1 MNGFGKKLNKSN
13 HIEDELSKLSKKYRK
28 IKKLSNSSIH
38 EVKRM
43 DGKEPKIDW
52 TEYDQQ
58 VQEYYENTPQEYY
71 EGDQYQ
77 SSLSHFLA
85 GRGDGQVYDYEE

>member
-13 HIEDELSKLSKKYRK
+13 HIDDELSKLSKKYRK

-38 EVKRM
+38 EVNRI

-52 TEYDQQ
+52 TEYEQE
-58 VQEYYENTPQEYY
+58 VEEYYKNNPEEYV
-71 EGDQYQ
+71 EDQYQ
-77 SSLSHFLA
+77 NSLSDFLTS
-85 GRGDGQVYDYEE
+85 REDGQLYEED

>member
-43 DGKEPKIDW
+43 DGEEPKIDW
-52 TEYDQQ
+52 TEYDQE
-58 VQEYYENTPQEYY
+58 VQEYYKNNPQEYY
-71 EGDQYQ
+71 EEDQYQ
-77 SSLSHFLA
+77 IGLSHFLSNK
-85 GRGDGQVYDYEE
+85 GEGQFYEED

>member
-43 DGKEPKIDW
+43 DGEEPKIDW
-52 TEYDQQ
+52 TEYDQE
-58 VQEYYENTPQEYY
+58 VQEYYKNNPQEYY
-71 EGDQYQ
+71 EENQYQ
-77 SSLSHFLA
+77 SSLSHFLTNN
-85 GRGDGQVYDYEE
+85 GDGQFYEED